1 MGSICF
7 GSLFVGPVNVIRQ
20 VAVLFRPTS
29 TDETSLM
36 CLHECLLCVQ
46 TCITSCVDTLSDSFN
61 WWAFTFIGLYGYG
74 FLEAGHHAT
83 ELFHKRGWTSIVS
96 DDLVPNVLMMTSLVI
111 GGVTGCVAHL
121 LSAFDRLHVL
131 SINEPGLVSFG
142 TGVVIGLVLTRVLF
156 GAVGSAVNA
165 VLVCFASSPVDFE
178 LNHPELSQEMRAA
191 WREVWPGA
199 LDIVDLRVALN
210 VPGQLEPV

>member
-20 VAVLFRPTS
+20 VAVLFRPT
-29 TDETSLM
+29 TTEEASLM
-36 CLHECLLCVQ
+36 CVHECLLCIQ

-61 WWAFTFIGLYGYG
+61 WWAFAFIGLYGYG
-74 FLEAGHHAT
+74 FLEAGHRAT
-83 ELFHKRGWTSIVS
+83 ELFYKRGWTSIVS
-96 DDLVPNVLMMTSLVI
+96 DDLVPNILFMTSLVI

-121 LSAFDRLHVL
+121 LSAVDRLHVL

-142 TGVVIGLVLTRVLF
+142 TGVLIGFILTRVLF

-178 LNHPELSQEMRAA
+178 QNHPELSQEMRAA

-210 VPGQLEPV
+210 VPGPHEPV